1 MTTDESEVYENTP
14 TLFFLFLIKMKID
27 FYILFPNHF
36 KQELNLYF
44 Q

>member
-1 MTTDESEVYENTP
+1 MKVRSMKIH
-14 TLFFLFLIKMKID
+14 LLFFFLFLIKMKID